1 VQSYGG
7 GISEDEALARAFL
20 EAMPSNAFIDPQE
33 VGQLCAFLCSDAAR
47 SINGAPISID
57 GGWSAH

>member
-1 VQSYGG
+1 
-7 GISEDEALARAFL
+7 
-20 EAMPSNAFIDPQE
+20 MPSRTFIEPEE
-33 VGQLCAFLCSDAAR
+33 VAHLCLYLCSDWAR

>member
-1 VQSYGG
+1 
-7 GISEDEALARAFL
+7 
-20 EAMPSNAFIDPQE
+20 MPSNAFIDPQE